1 MARDLFSAEPAPPL
15 AELLRPSSLDEVVG
29 QGHLVGPGMPL
40 RLAFQ
45 SRKLHSFILWG
56 PPGVGKTTLARLAAN
71 ATAGDFTQLSAVLA
85 GVKEIRDVVGRAQQL
100 LDMRGQPTILFVD
113 EIHRFNK
120 AQQDALLPHVE
131 SGLVTL
137 VGGTTEQPSY
147 EVVPALLSR
156 VTVYRLLP
164 LDKGD
169 LTRLHA
175 RAATRIGALPLATE
189 AFDLLVLQAD
199 GDGRRFLNLFSTL
212 DTGARE
218 QGLSEVTA
226 EFAKASLGDIL
237 RRFSTEDLYEQVSA
251 LQKSIRGSS
260 PNAAL
265 YWLARM
271 LDGGADPLFLARR
284 LVVIASEDVGN
295 ADPSALQL
303 ALNCAE
309 AFKML
314 GSTEGSRALA
324 QAAVYLALA
333 PKSNA
338 VYTAWNQAQAC
349 VKREG
354 AKPVPMH
361 LRNAPTEFMAKMGYK
376 AGYRYAHD
384 EPGGYAAGESYFPAG
399 MPDPDWY
406 QPVARGAEARLGAR
420 LAELRRMDAEHH
432 KRGAVEDG
440 I

>member
-1 MARDLFSAEPAPPL
+1 MDLFSSEPTPPL
-15 AELLRPSSLDEVVG
+15 AELLRPTSLDEVIG
-29 QGHLVGPGMPL
+29 QSHLVGPGMPL

-45 SRKLHSFILWG
+45 SKKLHSFILWG
-56 PPGVGKTTLARLAAN
+56 PPGVGKTTLARLAAK
-71 ATAGDFTQLSAVLA
+71 ATDGDFSQLSAVLA

-100 LDMRGQPTILFVD
+100 LDMRQQQTVLFVD

-131 SGLVTL
+131 SGLITL

-164 LDKGD
+164 FSTDD
-169 LTRLHA
+169 LTKLQA
-175 RAATRIGALPLATE
+175 RAAKRIGALPLAPE
-189 AFDLLVLQAD
+189 ALELLMLQAD
-199 GDGRRFLNLFSTL
+199 GDARKFLNLFSNL
-212 DTGARE
+212 DNGARE
-218 QGLSEVTA
+218 QGLKEVTPD
-226 EFAKASLGDIL
+226 FAKACLGDLL
-237 RRFSTEDLYEQVSA
+237 RRFSKEDLYEQVSA

-271 LDGGADPLFLARR
+271 MDGGADPLFLARR
-284 LVVIASEDVGN
+284 LVVMASEDVGN
-295 ADPSALQL
+295 ADPMALQI
-303 ALNCAE
+303 ALNCVE
-309 AFKML
+309 AYKML
-314 GSTEGSRALA
+314 GAPEGGRALA

-338 VYTAWNQAQAC
+338 VYSAWNEAMAFVQ
-349 VKREG
+349 RDG
-354 AKPVPMH
+354 ARPVPMH
-361 LRNAPTEFMAKMGYK
+361 LRNAPTEFMARMGYK
-376 AGYRYAHD
+376 AGYRYAHS
-384 EPGGYAAGESYFPAG
+384 EPGGYAAGEHYFPES

-406 QPVARGAEARLGAR
+406 KPVNRGEEVRLGSR
-420 LAELRRMDAEHH
+420 LAELRRLDAEFH
-432 KRGAVEDG
+432 RQNSEED